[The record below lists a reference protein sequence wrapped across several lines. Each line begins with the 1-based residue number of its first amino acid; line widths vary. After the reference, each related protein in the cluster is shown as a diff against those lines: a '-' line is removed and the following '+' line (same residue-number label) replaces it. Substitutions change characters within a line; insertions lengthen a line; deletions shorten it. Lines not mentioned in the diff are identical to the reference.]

1 MSRSRTVAVIGSL
14 NIDFITTTPR
24 IPAGGETMT
33 ATSFNTGF
41 GGKGANQAVACARL
55 SRSRKTAPT
64 ANGDDVVVKTAMVG
78 AVGDDPFGNDYFRA
92 LGEEGIDVTH
102 VRKVNG
108 ISTGSATIIVEE
120 GTGENRI
127 LVCTGANYSFDGLPD
142 LVPTEADVVVFQLEM
157 HIDLVLHNMK
167 LAHEQGKYVIINPA
181 PALKLPSEAYKH
193 IDCLIM
199 NESEADILAEGGSSE
214 LSSYLERGVRDMVV
228 KTLGAAGVAWRTTRQ
243 AKGSP
248 DFHVAGQKVKVV
260 DTTAAGDTFVGG
272 LAVQVARNGG
282 KSPEDATEMFQFANA
297 AAAKTVQR
305 AGAMAAIPYLDEI
318 A

>member
-1 MSRSRTVAVIGSL
+1 MSQPRTVAVIGSL

-55 SRSRKTAPT
+55 SRSRKPT
-64 ANGDDVVVKTAMVG
+64 SASPDAVQGKTAMVG

-102 VRKVNG
+102 VRKVDG
-108 ISTGSATIIVEE
+108 ITTGSATIIVEE

-127 LVCTGANYSFDGLPD
+127 MVCTGANYSFDGLPD
-142 LVPTEADVVVFQLEM
+142 LVPAEADVVVFQLEM
-157 HIDLVLHNMK
+157 RIDLVLHNMK
-167 LAHEQGKYVIINPA
+167 LAHERGKYVIINPA
-181 PALKLPSEAYKH
+181 PALKLPSEAYAH

-199 NESEADILAEGGSSE
+199 NESEADILAEGGSAD
-214 LSSYLERGVRDMVV
+214 LTSYLDRGVRDMVV

-243 AKGSP
+243 KKDSP
-248 DFHVAGQKVKVV
+248 DSHVAGQKAKVV

-272 LAVQVARNGG
+272 LAVQIARNGG
-282 KSPEDATEMFQFANA
+282 KSPEDATDMFQFANA
-297 AAAKTVQR
+297 AAAKTVQK

-318 A
+318 V